1 MTRLGAGKR
10 KSWADQKTIPP
21 YFSACRHATRTDVE
35 RIYEITDT
43 SATLGTITG
52 VEPFH
57 VQLDM
62 KKLVEKP
69 FAIFGRTGTGKSI
82 LNKLVCAGIISRD
95 TGSVLIFDMHG
106 EYGVFSATDNTE
118 GLKFFFPGKVE
129 ILSLDPKNKE
139 ARPFVLDPREITPE
153 DLIVALQ
160 DLTAPMGDTLCEI
173 AKGRAV

>member
-1 MTRLGAGKR
+1 
-10 KSWADQKTIPP
+10 
-21 YFSACRHATRTDVE
+21 
-35 RIYEITDT
+35 
-43 SATLGTITG
+43 TG
-52 VEPFH
+52 VEPFF

-62 KKLVEKP
+62 NKLVEKP

-118 GLKFFFPGKVE
+118 GLKFFFPGKLE

-139 ARPFVLDPREITPE
+139 ARPFVLHPSQSTPE
-153 DLIVALQ
+153 DMRGALKNRKG
-160 DLTAPMGDTLCEI
+160 PMIDT
-173 AKGRAV
+173 